1 LVEKIFRKR
10 SKSSTFVVA
19 SSISLSFDCALL
31 EKIDPAA
38 PMAAIAAADFISERR
53 ESEAA
58 GSVNSVDGGLSIP
71 ALQLHDR
78 CDGLPVG

>member
-1 LVEKIFRKR
+1 
-10 SKSSTFVVA
+10 
-19 SSISLSFDCALL
+19 
-31 EKIDPAA
+31 
-38 PMAAIAAADFISERR
+38 MAAIAAADFISERR